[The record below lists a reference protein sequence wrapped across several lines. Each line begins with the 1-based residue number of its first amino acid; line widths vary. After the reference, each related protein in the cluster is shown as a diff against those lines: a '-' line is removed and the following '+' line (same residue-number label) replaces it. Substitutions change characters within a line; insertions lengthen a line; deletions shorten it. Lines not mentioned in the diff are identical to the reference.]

1 MPSTAEGDGWRP
13 TEWIFQLQLAEVN
26 WSHLSQAQKLINSE
40 FLLTRHHASALINP
54 ISPIQ
59 LYKIACRAA
68 VFASAHL
75 SHHLIS
81 RKDKI
86 PTPSHPMKS
95 WKRLLA
101 VTRIN
106 IVM

>member
-1 MPSTAEGDGWRP
+1 MDFPAAASRGKLESFKSSTKTYKSR
-13 TEWIFQLQLAEVN
+13 
-26 WSHLSQAQKLINSE
+26 E

-106 IVM
+106 IVMRRRYSKN

>member
-1 MPSTAEGDGWRP
+1 MDFPVAASRGKLELFKSSTK
-13 TEWIFQLQLAEVN
+13 TYK
-26 WSHLSQAQKLINSE
+26 SHEFLLNRHHAIALINS
-40 FLLTRHHASALINP
+40 
-54 ISPIQ
+54 ISPVE

-68 VFASAHL
+68 VFASARL
-75 SHHLIS
+75 FHHLIS

-86 PTPSHPMKS
+86 PTPHPMKS

-106 IVM
+106 IVIRRRYLKN

>member
-1 MPSTAEGDGWRP
+1 MDFPVAASRGKLELFKSSTK
-13 TEWIFQLQLAEVN
+13 TYK
-26 WSHLSQAQKLINSE
+26 SHEFLLNRHHAIALINS
-40 FLLTRHHASALINP
+40 
-54 ISPIQ
+54 ISPIE

-68 VFASAHL
+68 VFASARL
-75 SHHLIS
+75 FHHLIS

-86 PTPSHPMKS
+86 PTPSHTMKS

-106 IVM
+106 IVIRRRYLKN

>member
-1 MPSTAEGDGWRP
+1 MDFPVAASRGKLESFKSSTKTYKSR
-13 TEWIFQLQLAEVN
+13 
-26 WSHLSQAQKLINSE
+26 E

-81 RKDKI
+81 RKDVI
-86 PTPSHPMKS
+86 LTPHLM
-95 WKRLLA
+95 WETWA
-101 VTRIN
+101 
-106 IVM
+106 

>member
-1 MPSTAEGDGWRP
+1 MDFPVAASRGKLELFKSGTK
-13 TEWIFQLQLAEVN
+13 IYK
-26 WSHLSQAQKLINSE
+26 SHEFMLNRHHAIALINS
-40 FLLTRHHASALINP
+40 

-59 LYKIACRAA
+59 LCKIACRAA
-68 VFASAHL
+68 VFASACL
-75 SHHLIS
+75 FHHPIS
-81 RKDKI
+81 RKEKI

-106 IVM
+106 IVIRRTYLKN